1 MTMSRDGLHCFS
13 SVLKYIFVEI
23 LNFLYCTAKNS
34 HMSRF
39 IEAFLKGVLKNA
51 AISAVFIRHKSI
63 LYRAY
68 KYSLIIL
75 LT

>member
-1 MTMSRDGLHCFS
+1 MTVSWDGLHCFFS
-13 SVLKYIFVEI
+13 ALKYIFVEI

-63 LYRAY
+63 LYRGLT
-68 KYSLIIL
+68 STIL
-75 LT
+75 SYF